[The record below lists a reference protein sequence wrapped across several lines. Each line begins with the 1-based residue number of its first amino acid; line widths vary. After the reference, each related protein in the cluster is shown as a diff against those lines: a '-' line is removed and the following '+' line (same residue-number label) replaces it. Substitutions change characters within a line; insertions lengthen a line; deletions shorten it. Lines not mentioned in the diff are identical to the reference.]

1 LTHGSIYGIKYKRYL
16 DIIKLNKKCYRLYEK
31 ATANPE
37 GLRFSE
43 LVILCECIGM
53 ICERIKGSHFIYRLE
68 DPFFLISI
76 QKMKDGKAKPYQVR
90 QLLYFIEDNNL
101 NVLE

>member
-1 LTHGSIYGIKYKRYL
+1 
-16 DIIKLNKKCYRLYEK
+16 LNKKCYGLYEK
-31 ATANPE
+31 ARENPK

-43 LVILCECIGM
+43 IRMLCECIGLL
-53 ICERIKGSHFIYRLE
+53 CERIKGSHFIYKGD

-76 QKMKDGKAKPYQVR
+76 QKMKDGMAKPYQVR

-101 NVLE
+101 DTLE